1 MNETFK
7 EYVLS
12 LNKLF
17 LRLEKEENIPQ
28 LINKPNWTLLL
39 KLDND
44 NMNKENYKHSH
55 YGKTLNKILGGQ
67 SEWSI

>member
-7 EYVLS
+7 EYVLI

-28 LINKPNWTLLL
+28 LINKPNWNLLL

-44 NMNKENYKHSH
+44 NMNKENYKPFSLWENP
-55 YGKTLNKILGGQ
+55 K
-67 SEWSI
+67 

>member
-44 NMNKENYKHSH
+44 NMNKENYKPFSLWENP
-55 YGKTLNKILGGQ
+55 K
-67 SEWSI
+67 